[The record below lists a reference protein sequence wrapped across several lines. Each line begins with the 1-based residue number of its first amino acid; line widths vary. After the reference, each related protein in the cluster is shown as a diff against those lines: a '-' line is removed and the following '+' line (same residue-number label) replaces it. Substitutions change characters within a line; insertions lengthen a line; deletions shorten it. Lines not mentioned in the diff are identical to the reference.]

1 MIIVFITTK
10 EQEKLLQEI
19 LDNVDFPW
27 NFGVYGE
34 TDEIDCDLDIISS
47 MNDCYEGF
55 YSLNGASKY
64 VLLNDT
70 LPFVIKVPFNGY
82 WEEDYNEETDEYT
95 GEFSFV
101 DFEGSHFSPHNNYCA
116 GETIIYDMMCKYAF
130 DMFFAETKFFKKID
144 ETPIYIQEKVI
155 PYSSDKSKNFRS
167 IKTSK
172 LAEKLAS
179 RTYINFPEAWIEAAI
194 CHYGKELTE
203 AFIVYLSSDDDVA
216 EIIREDLHSSNF
228 GYRENGEP
236 CILDYSGY
244 NC

>member
-1 MIIVFITTK
+1 LRFRATAISTFASFTEFIV
-10 EQEKLLQEI
+10 
-19 LDNVDFPW
+19 
-27 NFGVYGE
+27 
-34 TDEIDCDLDIISS
+34 
-47 MNDCYEGF
+47 
-55 YSLNGASKY
+55 SL
-64 VLLNDT
+64 
-70 LPFVIKVPFNGY
+70 F
-82 WEEDYNEETDEYT
+82 
-95 GEFSFV
+95 
-101 DFEGSHFSPHNNYCA
+101 
-116 GETIIYDMMCKYAF
+116 
-130 DMFFAETKFFKKID
+130 
-144 ETPIYIQEKVI
+144 TP
-155 PYSSDKSKNFRS
+155 PSTS